1 MSSLKICE
9 LEPTKPVSKF
19 ASPDKKSLRT
29 DNNYFIVLKNPNQ
42 NNGQSFTCTCHASTS
57 FNIEVKHLPSIIICF
72 LLFRHV
78 IQGPWQGTSANPY
91 LSLSSFVFP
100 SPSSGCSNDL
110 RFYHHDVAEN
120 NGRFLIYGTLTRRAM
135 IHCHCIHD
143 PFTTDD
149 HR

>member
-1 MSSLKICE
+1 MGEVLHVPAMPVHLLTLKSNTCPPSSS
-9 LEPTKPVSKF
+9 VSCCS
-19 ASPDKKSLRT
+19 AM
-29 DNNYFIVLKNPNQ
+29 
-42 NNGQSFTCTCHASTS
+42 
-57 FNIEVKHLPSIIICF
+57 
-72 LLFRHV
+72 
-78 IQGPWQGTSANPY
+78 GPWQGTSANPY
-91 LSLSSFVFP
+91 LSLPSFVFP

-149 HR
+149 HRSFPDHIFSSANQDAFKKIHISAWYKHQ

>member
-29 DNNYFIVLKNPNQ
+29 DNNNFIVLKNPNQ
-42 NNGQSFTCTCHASTS
+42 TMGKVLHVPAMPVHLLTLKSNTCPPSSSVSCCSAMLSRGHGKAHALTLISLCH
-57 FNIEVKHLPSIIICF
+57 HLF
-72 LLFRHV
+72 
-78 IQGPWQGTSANPY
+78 
-91 LSLSSFVFP
+91 FP

-135 IHCHCIHD
+135 IRCHCIHH